1 MPKHVHVLPLP
12 KTSLPVILRWW
23 KGSTARLANLI
34 LSRTGEAFL
43 QDESFDHCV
52 RDEAELD
59 RLVGYVEYHPVSAG
73 LAANPR
79 AWRWSSARLAG
90 ESACHN
96 WPDHSRNVET
106 PGSECIPNDAGSA
119 RDSQAQRKS
128 DRRGSCN

>member
-1 MPKHVHVLPLP
+1 MSTIMPNQVHVLLLP

-59 RLVGYVEYHPVSAG
+59 RLVRYVEYHPVSAG

-90 ESACHN
+90 ESDC
-96 WPDHSRNVET
+96 PTIGPITREM
-106 PGSECIPNDAGSA
+106 
-119 RDSQAQRKS
+119 
-128 DRRGSCN
+128 